1 MIILEKVFIK
11 EYIKMIYFLIFEIY
25 FFNTKTI
32 TIFTKKKI
40 PTAEIKTKNS
50 MVLIGKQNFQVTIR
64 GAELI

>member
-1 MIILEKVFIK
+1 LKFI
-11 EYIKMIYFLIFEIY
+11 FLIQKQLQFLQ
-25 FFNTKTI
+25 
-32 TIFTKKKI
+32 KKKF

>member
-1 MIILEKVFIK
+1 
-11 EYIKMIYFLIFEIY
+11 MIYFLIFEIY

-64 GAELI
+64 GAEPI